1 MKKWI
6 AFALALA
13 LALCALLTACAGS
26 SGKFESYVKNGDYQK
41 AAALYSDKIAG
52 NSKLEIEA
60 ETFLTQYL
68 QESWDSYESGKTD
81 DETLDGVLR
90 TLENLC
96 SQTGIWLDLFE
107 VEYQHETLRASR
119 ASFAEAEASMQ
130 AEDYL
135 TAIRQYRAVSPD
147 DEDNYAT
154 AQNAIGRAEDSYQ
167 QQVLTLAQGHLDAGE
182 YSTAVETVKAAEQA
196 FGTTDEFESFI
207 ARSYAQ
213 FYAEQ
218 LQSAFDAG
226 DYIQVKSVYEEAGAC
241 EYDVITAEM
250 TSLFA
255 QSQTAYQKTVLDEAE
270 AAFGEAKDYEAAI
283 RVINAAMAEYGETD
297 AFTEKLE
304 YYQSYAPVYLTSLE
318 GIRVGR
324 EMEVGYAIWGR
335 ATDVLGTEYN
345 SDTVITTEDPSA
357 DRDSPDNSAYFYL
370 NAEYSTL
377 TGIVYRPH
385 QTLSCEYDWT
395 KSPVAEIYGDG
406 VLLYSAPEFTMQSY
420 DPVTFT
426 LDVSGVKELRIF
438 MEGGW
443 RNNAL
448 DYFYQPKLCFAEI
461 TIQK

>member
-13 LALCALLTACAGS
+13 LCMLLMACAGS

-41 AAALYSDKIAG
+41 AAALYNDKIAG

-60 ETFLTQYL
+60 ESFLTQYL
-68 QESWDSYESGKTD
+68 QDSWDSYESGKTD
-81 DETLDGVLR
+81 DAALEGVLR

-96 SQTGIWLDLFE
+96 SQTGVWIDLYE
-107 VEYQHETLRASR
+107 VQYQHETLRASR

-130 AEDYL
+130 DEDYL
-135 TAIRQYRAVSPD
+135 AAIRQYRAVSPD
-147 DEDNYAT
+147 DTANYDA
-154 AQNAIGRAEDSYQ
+154 AQNAISRAEDSYQ

-182 YSTAVETVKAAEQA
+182 FSTAIETVRAAEQS
-196 FGTTDEFESFI
+196 FGTTDEFEAFI

-213 FYAEQ
+213 FYDEQ
-218 LQSAFDAG
+218 MQAAFDAG
-226 DYIQVKSVYEEAGAC
+226 DYIQVRSVFEEASAC
-241 EYDVITAEM
+241 EYDVVTAEM

-255 QSQTAYQKTVLDEAE
+255 QSQSAYQNNVLDEAE
-270 AAFGEAKDYEAAI
+270 AAFGTEKDYEAAI

-297 AFTEKLE
+297 VFTEKLE
-304 YYQSYAPVYLTSLE
+304 YYQSYAPIYLTSLE

-324 EMEVGYAIWGR
+324 EMEVGYAIWGV
-335 ATDVLGTEYN
+335 ATDVLGTEYDN
-345 SDTVITTEDPSA
+345 DTVITTEDPSA

-377 TGIVYRPH
+377 TGIVYRPY

-443 RNNAL
+443 RNNVL
-448 DYFYQPKLCFAEI
+448 DYYYRPKLCFAEI
-461 TIQK
+461 TIRK